1 MEKRLTLAAA
11 ALALAVIGLLPVL
24 TIVAS
29 TFYVSGEFSL
39 TAYQA
44 LLASSK
50 QLAPLMGRSV
60 LLSLSVTVLAMMVGT
75 PLGVLLGKTDLPL
88 RGAFT
93 MFLTLPL
100 LVPPYVIAVAWFA
113 VLGSTGW
120 IGRFLAPTTS
130 EFLSSAFFGFYG
142 CIGAL
147 STAFMPVVML
157 LTIAYLGTVNPR
169 LEQAGLLM
177 SCWPGVLWRITLPL
191 IAPAI
196 LFAAVL
202 VFLLTLGEVGVPTFL
217 RYPVY
222 PVRS

>member
-11 ALALAVIGLLPVL
+11 A
-24 TIVAS
+24 
-29 TFYVSGEFSL
+29 
-39 TAYQA
+39 
-44 LLASSK
+44 
-50 QLAPLMGRSV
+50 
-60 LLSLSVTVLAMMVGT
+60 T
-75 PLGVLLGKTDLPL
+75 PLGVLLGKSDLPL

-93 MFLTLPL
+93 MSLTLPL
-100 LVPPYVIAVAWFA
+100 LLPPYVMAVAWFA

-177 SCWPGVLWRITLPL
+177 SRWPGVRRRVG
-191 IAPAI
+191 
-196 LFAAVL
+196 AVL
-202 VFLLTLGEVGVPTFL
+202 VYLAWNRHRHRAHQPME
-217 RYPVY
+217 
-222 PVRS
+222 

>member
-1 MEKRLTLAAA
+1 MEKRVTLAAA

-24 TIVAS
+24 MIVAS
-29 TFYVSGEFSL
+29 TFYVAGEFSL

-50 QLAPLMGRSV
+50 QLALLMGRSV
-60 LLSLSVTVLAMMVGT
+60 LLSFSVTLLAMIVGT

-100 LVPPYVIAVAWFA
+100 LVPPYVVAIAWFA

-120 IGRFLAPTTS
+120 IGRFLAPATS
-130 EFLSSAFFGFYG
+130 EVLSSAFFGFYG

-157 LTIAYLGTVNPR
+157 LTIAYLGTVDPR

-177 SCWPGVLWRITLPL
+177 CVS
-191 IAPAI
+191 
-196 LFAAVL
+196 
-202 VFLLTLGEVGVPTFL
+202 
-217 RYPVY
+217 
-222 PVRS
+222 

>member
-11 ALALAVIGLLPVL
+11 ALALAVIGLLPVFM
-24 TIVAS
+24 IVSS
-29 TFYVSGEFSL
+29 TFYVAGEFSL
-39 TAYQA
+39 TTYQT

-50 QLAPLMGRSV
+50 QLALLMGRSV
-60 LLSLSVTVLAMMVGT
+60 LLSLSVTLLAMIVGT

-93 MFLTLPL
+93 MLLTLPL

-120 IGRFLAPTTS
+120 IGHFLAPT
-130 EFLSSAFFGFYG
+130 SSAFFGFYG

-157 LTIAYLGTVNPR
+157 LTIAYL
-169 LEQAGLLM
+169 
-177 SCWPGVLWRITLPL
+177 
-191 IAPAI
+191 
-196 LFAAVL
+196 
-202 VFLLTLGEVGVPTFL
+202 
-217 RYPVY
+217 
-222 PVRS
+222 